1 MSLNNGNFSIII
13 PKNTSLP
20 CSITKKYETAYD
32 NQTGVSFNFYQGERY
47 MVKYNNYLNDFN
59 INGLR
64 EAHKGKVKFYVTMEL
79 DKNGILKIN
88 VNEINGNHSKSM
100 LIKGVNDLS
109 SEQIK
114 WFKEQELISK
124 MMTNYINKK

>member
-1 MSLNNGNFSIII
+1 
-13 PKNTSLP
+13 
-20 CSITKKYETAYD
+20 
-32 NQTGVSFNFYQGERY
+32 

-88 VNEINGNHSKSM
+88 VNEINHSKSM
-100 LIKGVNDLS
+100 LIKCVNDLS

-124 MMTNYINKK
+124 MMTNYINKKLKPKKKYLILYMNEKGNQKIIKIQKI